1 MTEIYEEI
9 NQRIEELSNVLGVD
23 KSVVTNASIIF
34 GLYKYL
40 LPFQRQR
47 DKLDKEE
54 LYKKTDE
61 IYDFK
66 NNLKSQIESD
76 YDVIR
81 HLKKTEEE
89 FKIRYQDKVFTTSE
103 EWRDEFLNY
112 LETPVEEEIEQ
123 IEEITEERKPITPL
137 LKRKL
142 KRERP
147 EKKKRVKERY
157 EPPIKLL
164 PKAKLGM
171 YLFFPSVILLLL
183 FMFIWMFF
191 PELQFLHGYSV
202 ITVGV
207 LFSLIGL
214 GFF

>member
-1 MTEIYEEI
+1 MTEIHEKV
-9 NQRIEELSNVLGVD
+9 NRRIKELSHFLGID
-23 KSVVTNASIIF
+23 DSKVTNASIIF

-40 LPFQRQR
+40 LSYQKRINR
-47 DKLDKEE
+47 LHKEN
-54 LYKKTDE
+54 LHKKTDE
-61 IYDFK
+61 IDDFK

-76 YDVIR
+76 YDMIED
-81 HLKKTEEE
+81 LEKAEDNFES
-89 FKIRYQDKVFTTSE
+89 RYQDKTFTTSE
-103 EWRDEFLNY
+103 EWHNEFLNY
-112 LETPVEEEIEQ
+112 LEAPVEQEIGQ
-123 IEEITEERKPITPL
+123 VEEITEEKKPIASL
-137 LKRKL
+137 LTRKRTRKKPEKRKI
-142 KRERP
+142 KRER
-147 EKKKRVKERY
+147 Y
-157 EPPIKLL
+157 EAPIKLL